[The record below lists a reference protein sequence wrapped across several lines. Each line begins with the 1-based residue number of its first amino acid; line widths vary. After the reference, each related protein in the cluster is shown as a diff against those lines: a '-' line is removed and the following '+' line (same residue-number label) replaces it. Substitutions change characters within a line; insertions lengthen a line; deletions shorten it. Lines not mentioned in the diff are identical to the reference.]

1 MSDLYIG
8 LMSGTSADGID
19 ATLSEISETN
29 INVIAHLEVP
39 HPQSLRQQIIDLCA
53 PGDNEIERLGR
64 LDQQLGRAFADAAN
78 ALLDRAKVTPEQ
90 VTAIGSHGQTIRH
103 RPNGDD
109 KFTLQI
115 ADPNQIAQGTSITTV
130 ADFRRRDMAV
140 GGEGA
145 PLAPA
150 FHQAAFSC
158 EGKNRVVVNI
168 GGISNVTLL
177 EGKQLTAG
185 FDTGPGNGLMD
196 GWIKRHKQVNYDHNG
211 DWAYQGRVDT
221 PLLQQLLQH
230 PFLSKASPKSTGR
243 EDFHLDWLD
252 GQLNTLDYPPSP
264 VDVQATLLEYTAQ
277 TIHQQIEQMNKAI
290 DDIYICGG
298 GALNKALM
306 TRLQQLSRCSLTDT
320 SAMGVE
326 PQQVE
331 GAAFGW
337 LAHQTLARA
346 SGNCPA
352 VTGAQR
358 AVILGGIYYA

>member
-1 MSDLYIG
+1 MSNLYIG

-19 ATLSEISETN
+19 ATLSEIGEHN
-29 INVIAHLEVP
+29 ISVIAHLEVP
-39 HPQSLRQQIIDLCA
+39 HTQSLRQQILDLCH
-53 PGDNEIERLGR
+53 PGDNEIDRLGQ
-64 LDQQLGRAFADAAN
+64 LDQQLGKAFADATN
-78 ALLDRAKVTPEQ
+78 TLLLQAKVTPEQ

-115 ADPNQIAQGTSITTV
+115 ADPNQIAQRTGITTV
-130 ADFRRRDMAV
+130 ADFRRRDMAA

-158 EGKNRVVVNI
+158 EGKNRAVVNI

-196 GWIKRHKQVNYDHNG
+196 GWIKRHKQVNYDQSG
-211 DWAYQGRVDT
+211 DWARQGRIDT
-221 PLLQQLLQH
+221 PLLQQLLRH

-243 EDFHLDWLD
+243 EDFHLNWLD
-252 GQLNTLDYPPSP
+252 EQLNTLDYCPAP

-277 TIHQQIEQMNKAI
+277 TIHQHIEQMSKAM

-298 GALNKALM
+298 GAFNTALM
-306 TRLQQLSRCSLTDT
+306 SRLQQLSQCPLTDT
-320 SAMGVE
+320 SVMGVD

-346 SGNCPA
+346 RGNCPA
-352 VTGAQR
+352 VTGAQQ
-358 AVILGGIYYA
+358 AVILGGVYYA